1 MALINGQLAHQIA
14 LTLAMSLKTQFS
26 LHLILL
32 SLYALKLL
40 ALALP
45 ILQINNF
52 VKMLKLV
59 QPGINKLQ
67 FGQLMFYLNCL
78 VRIIALVT
86 QHPTLLI
93 KCLNVKVKHVS
104 LLIRK
109 LQGNGVWVKP
119 LAKHTHHHLV
129 GVLSQLQPLAQTSA
143 PHTVLLNGHNA
154 MELLAQILHFLDL
167 IALTTILVVPLI
179 YISNYGRALSQQ
191 HVWSNVKTL
200 FQPVGFL
207 VKLLPVLVLQVL
219 EDSVILTQL
228 AKHFCH
234 LLDHGGRIHKAQ
246 LLAIITATQ
255 LI

>member
-109 LQGNGVWVKP
+109 LQGNGV
-119 LAKHTHHHLV
+119 
-129 GVLSQLQPLAQTSA
+129 
-143 PHTVLLNGHNA
+143 
-154 MELLAQILHFLDL
+154 
-167 IALTTILVVPLI
+167 
-179 YISNYGRALSQQ
+179 
-191 HVWSNVKTL
+191 
-200 FQPVGFL
+200 
-207 VKLLPVLVLQVL
+207 
-219 EDSVILTQL
+219 
-228 AKHFCH
+228 
-234 LLDHGGRIHKAQ
+234 
-246 LLAIITATQ
+246 
-255 LI
+255 